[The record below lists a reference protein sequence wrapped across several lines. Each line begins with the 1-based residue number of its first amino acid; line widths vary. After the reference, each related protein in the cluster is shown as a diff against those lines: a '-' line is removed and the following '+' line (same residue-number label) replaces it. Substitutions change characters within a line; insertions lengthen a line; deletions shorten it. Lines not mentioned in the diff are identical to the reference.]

1 MLMLQEQLRGAGI
14 NLDLKIIDHATMHA
28 ENRKDKNSV
37 ALYSSSYPPVP
48 TQPFLLLL
56 SSGAEVK
63 ADGSGSENYSHYGVA
78 MPGID
83 TLIEKAQDEPDFN
96 KRIALV
102 QDIEKQVLR
111 DLPLLGI
118 VTLSYVI
125 ARNPRV
131 DIGFP
136 VKSGYAYWPLN
147 KAKRV

>member
-1 MLMLQEQLRGAGI
+1 MA
-14 NLDLKIIDHATMHA
+14 
-28 ENRKDKNSV
+28 
-37 ALYSSSYPPVP
+37 
-48 TQPFLLLL
+48 
-56 SSGAEVK
+56 
-63 ADGSGSENYSHYGVA
+63 
-78 MPGID
+78 GID

-96 KRIALV
+96 KRIALI